1 MITIVRGSSK
11 LVVTRGAYEE
21 QYKKLGY
28 QIASENKGAA
38 KKVAPLLEKKEEK
51 QVEESSFKK
60 DEEERGVAGR
70 AEAHMDGK
78 AERRLPVHIGKGEGE
93 HRRVPRGGI

>member
-60 DEEERGVAGR
+60 DEEEDLSEKFGLKTSKKK
-70 AEAHMDGK
+70 GK
-78 AERRLPVHIGKGEGE
+78 
-93 HRRVPRGGI
+93 